1 MSLATLVNGADC
13 GPLNP
18 LQGLT
23 KNLDSDRGVQ
33 QVHTTRMYV
42 LCCLEY

>member
-1 MSLATLVNGADC
+1 MSLASLVNGAEC

-23 KNLDSDRGVQ
+23 KNLDSDRGAQ
-33 QVHTTRMYV
+33 QVRLTGMHHHPS
-42 LCCLEY
+42 L